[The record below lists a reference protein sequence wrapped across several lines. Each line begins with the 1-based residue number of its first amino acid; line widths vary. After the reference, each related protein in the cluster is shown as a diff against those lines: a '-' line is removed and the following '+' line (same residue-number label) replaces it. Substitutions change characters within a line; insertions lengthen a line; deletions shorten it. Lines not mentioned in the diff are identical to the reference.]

1 MFDLNATDGSVRKKP
16 AESPVPQ
23 GADPEA
29 SEEKTRDVLDGPKMV
44 AMHQRMVDLYTVEL
58 DRQADNR
65 AEQAVEEDFYDNIQ
79 WSEEDA
85 AALKE
90 RGQLP
95 LVYNVVS
102 TSIDWV
108 TGTEK
113 RTRTDFKV
121 LPRRKEDGQPA
132 QRKSELLKYLAD
144 VNRESFDISRA
155 FVDTVKVGIGWIE
168 GGYDSDADEPLYVR
182 YESWRNMLW
191 DTAAIELDLADAR
204 YVFRTK
210 WLDVDVAQA
219 IFPKRANL
227 IEMSA
232 DDSEDYRALDS
243 YGDEPMDSTE
253 MEIEGS
259 GSRLHQSASH
269 GYQRQR
275 VRIIEG
281 WIRVPLRVK
290 KLQGGTFSGEIYDP
304 SSPGHAESLAS
315 GEAEIKERL
324 TMRMHVGIF
333 TTGGMLWF
341 SESPYRHDHF
351 PFTPVWGYR
360 RGRDGMPYGMMRRIK
375 DLQVDVN
382 KRASKALHILSTNKV
397 IMDDDALPDDVSL
410 EEFMEEVARPDAVIR
425 VKQGKKIDLNA
436 ERELA
441 PAHLDLM
448 SRSIGMIQQSSGVTD
463 ELMGRST
470 NAKSGIAIQRR
481 QDQGGMTTYIFFDN
495 LILAKQVHGE
505 KQLSNVE
512 QFMSERK
519 QFRITNQRG
528 KPQYVD
534 INDGLPDNDVVR
546 SKADFMI
553 DTQAYQAS
561 LRQAAAMELLDL
573 MGKLGPVAPEVVIVM
588 LDLLVESLDI
598 PNREE
603 IVKRIRK
610 VTGQADPDA
619 DEDTPEQQA
628 RQAAEAEQQQIQ
640 KEAILADIRKKL
652 ASAIKDEAAAEQT
665 LAKIVGDKVS
675 SQKSAL
681 EAALAAI
688 SVPTSV
694 DVADHI
700 LAESGFTSRSD
711 QLRAAAQAAADEE
724 AAQQQPMQQQPPQ
737 AQPQPQPQP
746 PGLGQPA
753 QQPPM

>member
-16 AESPVPQ
+16 YESPIPK
-23 GADPEA
+23 GADPDA
-29 SEEKTRDVLDGPKMV
+29 SEQKTQDVLDGPKIV
-44 AMHQRMVDLYTVEL
+44 AMHKRMVDLYTVEL

-65 AEQAVEEDFYDNIQ
+65 QEQAVEEDFYDNIQ

-85 AALKE
+85 AVLKE

-132 QRKSELLKYLAD
+132 QRKSDLLKYLSD
-144 VNRESFDISRA
+144 VNRETFDISRA

-168 GGYDSDADEPLYVR
+168 CGYDADADEPLYVR

-191 DTAAIELDLADAR
+191 DSAATELDLTDAR

-210 WLDVDVAQA
+210 WVDVDVAQA

-232 DDSEDYRALDS
+232 DDGNDYRALDA

-259 GSRLHQSASH
+259 GASLHQSASH

-275 VRIIEG
+275 VRLIEG

-290 KLQGGTFSGEIYDP
+290 KLTGGPFSGEIYDP
-304 SSPGHAESLAS
+304 SSPGHAESIAS
-315 GEAEIKERL
+315 GEAEAVERMV
-324 TMRMHVGIF
+324 MRMHVGIF

-341 SESPYRHDHF
+341 SESPYRHNSF

-375 DLQVDVN
+375 DLQIDVN

-397 IMDDDALPDDVSL
+397 VMEEGALPDDVSA
-410 EEFMEEVARPDAVIR
+410 EEFIEEAARPDAFLI
-425 VKQGKKIDLNA
+425 VKSGKKVDLNA

-448 SRSIGMIQQSSGVTD
+448 SRSIAMIQQSSGVTD

-481 QDQGGMTTYIFFDN
+481 QDQGGMTTYVFFDN
-495 LILAKQVHGE
+495 LVYAKQVHGE
-505 KQLSNVE
+505 KQLANVE

-528 KPQYVD
+528 RPQYVD

-546 SKADFMI
+546 SKADYQI

-573 MGKLGPVAPEVVIVM
+573 LGKLGPVAPQVVIVM

-628 RQAAEAEQQQIQ
+628 RAAAEAEQQQIQ

-652 ASAIKDEAAAEQT
+652 ASALKDEAAAEQIM
-665 LAKIVGDKVS
+665 AKIVGDKVGA
-675 SQKSAL
+675 QKSAL
-681 EAALAAI
+681 DAAVAAI
-688 SVPTSV
+688 AVPASV

-700 LAESGFTSRSD
+700 LAESGFTSRTD
-711 QLRAAAQAAADEE
+711 QLRAAAQDA
-724 AAQQQPMQQQPPQ
+724 AAQQQAMQPP
-737 AQPQPQPQP
+737 PQPQP
-746 PGLGQPA
+746 PGLAQPA
-753 QQPPM
+753 PQPPL